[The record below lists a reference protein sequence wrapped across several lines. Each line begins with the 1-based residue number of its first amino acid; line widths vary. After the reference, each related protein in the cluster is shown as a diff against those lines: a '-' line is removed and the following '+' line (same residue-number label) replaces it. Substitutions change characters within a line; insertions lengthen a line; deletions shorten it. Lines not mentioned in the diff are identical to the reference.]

1 MEKIR
6 LGGTEMMVTH
16 LGFGGIPIQR
26 LSDDEAVT
34 VVRRCLELGITFID
48 TANSYT
54 NSEERIGKAI
64 AGRREGLILA
74 TKTAAR
80 NRREA
85 ESHLKLSLER
95 LGVGYIDLYQL
106 HNVSDAKAMK
116 SVFAPDGP
124 LAVAEEARRAGVVKH
139 VGVTSH
145 SIDIAKELVKTG
157 RFETVMFPF
166 NFVASEPAIDLLSS
180 TREQDVG
187 FIAMKPL
194 AGGRLDNA
202 TVACKYLLQFPDVVL
217 IPGIETVSE
226 IEEIAR
232 VVEGSRQMTAAEQA
246 EMERLKQELGQTFCR
261 RCDYCQPCTDGI
273 SISVVM
279 NYPTFGKRMP
289 AKDVFGPGFVV
300 DAMDKAA
307 SCTSCGECEE
317 RCPYKLPIREMM
329 EDYVDRYMVDKKQYE
344 EQSASK

>member
-6 LGGTEMMVTH
+6 LGRTEMMVTQ

-26 LSDDEAVT
+26 LSDDEAVA

-64 AGRREGLILA
+64 TGRREGLILA

-80 NRREA
+80 SRQEA

-95 LGVGYIDLYQL
+95 LGVEYIDLYQL

-116 SVFAPDGP
+116 AIFAPDGP
-124 LAVAEEARRAGVVKH
+124 LAVAEEAKRAGVVKH
-139 VGVTSH
+139 IGVTSH

-157 RFETVMFPF
+157 RFESVMFPF
-166 NFVASEPAIDLLSS
+166 NFVTSEPAIDLLSS
-180 TREQDVG
+180 AREQDVG

-202 TVACKYLLQFPDVVL
+202 AVACKYLLQFPDVVL
-217 IPGIETVSE
+217 IPGIEKVSD
-226 IEEIAR
+226 IEEIVR
-232 VVEGSRQMTAAEQA
+232 VVEGPWQMTAAEQA
-246 EMERLKQELGQTFCR
+246 EMERLRQELGQTFCR
-261 RCDYCQPCTDGI
+261 RCDYCQPCAEGI
-273 SISVVM
+273 PISVVM
-279 NYPTFGKRMP
+279 NYPTFGKRLP
-289 AKDVFGPGFVV
+289 AESIFPSGFIV
-300 DAMDKAA
+300 DALGKAA
-307 SCTSCGECEE
+307 NCTSCGECEE

-329 EDYVDRYMVDKKQYE
+329 EEYIDRYMVDKKQYE
-344 EQSASK
+344 EQTALK

>member
-6 LGGTEMMVTH
+6 LGRTEMMVTQ

-26 LSDDEAVT
+26 LSDDEAVA

-64 AGRREGLILA
+64 TGRREGLILA

-80 NRREA
+80 SRQEA
-85 ESHLKLSLER
+85 ENHLKLSLER
-95 LGVGYIDLYQL
+95 LGVEYIDLYQL

-116 SVFAPDGP
+116 EILAPDGP
-124 LAVAEEARRAGVVKH
+124 LAVVEKAKRAGMVKH
-139 VGVTSH
+139 IGITSH

-157 RFETVMFPF
+157 HFETVMFPF
-166 NFVASEPAIDLLSS
+166 NFVTSEPAIDLLSLA
-180 TREQDVG
+180 REQDVG

-202 TVACKYLLQFPDVVL
+202 AVACKYLLQFPDVVL
-217 IPGIETVSE
+217 IPGIEKVSE
-226 IEEIAR
+226 IEEIVR
-232 VVEGSRQMTAAEQA
+232 VVEGPWQMTTAEQT
-246 EMERLKQELGQTFCR
+246 EMESLKQELGQTFCR
-261 RCDYCQPCTDGI
+261 RCDYCQPCTEGI
-273 SISVVM
+273 PISVVM
-279 NYPTFGKRMP
+279 NYPTFGKRLP
-289 AKDVFGPGFVV
+289 SESIFSSGFIV
-300 DAMDKAA
+300 DALGRAA
-307 SCTSCGECEE
+307 NCTRCGECEE

-329 EDYVDRYMVDKKQYE
+329 EEYVDRYMVDKKQYE
-344 EQSASK
+344 EQTELK